1 MKLADKIITLRKT
14 RGLSQEELAEKLN
27 VSRQAVSRWEVGSA
41 LPDAGNILQLSK
53 LFGVTADFL
62 LNDEYESDSDIPV
75 IKAEK
80 KRSKEKM
87 RKLTGAVTGA
97 IGLLGN
103 FIFYIMS
110 RFIEV
115 MIPIVTYN
123 NETNQKMY
131 TYSSNYTDYSY
142 IYFIRQHNL
151 EFLTAVFWLMVIS
164 GIIIYFIE
172 KDKLIKGAKDLWEK
186 LWA

>member
-1 MKLADKIITLRKT
+1 MKLADKIIALRKSNF
-14 RGLSQEELAEKLN
+14 LSQEELAEKLN
-27 VSRQAVSRWEVGSA
+27 VSRQAVSRWEVGTA
-41 LPDAGNILQLSK
+41 LPDAANILQLSK

-80 KRSKEKM
+80 KRSKEKI
-87 RKLTGAVTGA
+87 RKLTGSVISAV
-97 IGLLGN
+97 GLLGN

-115 MIPIVTYN
+115 MVPVVTYN
-123 NETNQKMY
+123 KETGQKLY

-142 IYFIRQHNL
+142 IYFIREHNL
-151 EFLTAVFWLMVIS
+151 EFLTAVFWLMVVS
-164 GIIIYFIE
+164 GIIIYFID
-172 KDKLIKGAKDLWEK
+172 KDKFVKGAKNLWEK
-186 LWA
+186 LRA